1 MCISFVDSLMDLCA
15 WITASAIPRFPR
27 RSLPNGRARCAPR
40 SSRGWLLDLP
50 IGGQRSRRAPV
61 SPYSN
66 RLPDVRS
73 AQEIFVEVRR
83 SKTLVREISVGVRR
97 SKTLVGEISVGVR
110 RLKTLVREISVGVR
124 RLKTLVRE
132 ISVGVRRLK
141 VPALGLIANLTRLPC
156 ASATALGI
164 VDPQVLLTTNY
175 NRHNRLFSNS
185 IHANRCHYAADYMLL
200 LQI

>member
-1 MCISFVDSLMDLCA
+1 MLGLQLS
-15 WITASAIPRFPR
+15 P
-27 RSLPNGRARCAPR
+27 
-40 SSRGWLLDLP
+40 LLDLP
-50 IGGQRSRRAPV
+50 IDEQRSRRAPV

-66 RLPDVRS
+66 RPLDVRS
-73 AQEIFVEVRR
+73 AQEISVEVQ
-83 SKTLVREISVGVRR
+83 R

-141 VPALGLIANLTRLPC
+141 VPVLGLIANLTRLPC

-164 VDPQVLLTTNY
+164 VDPQVLLGVY
-175 NRHNRLFSNS
+175 LEAGVAF
-185 IHANRCHYAADYMLL
+185 IP
-200 LQI
+200 QW